1 MEFVIIVVLMRS
13 AVDVYRLR
21 RETNSQ
27 GITIREPNK
36 RLPLKHASN
45 RPEKKNRRKKEK
57 KKKKQNE
64 EYSAFFDALPNVNR
78 KSIAYVNVATW

>member
-45 RPEKKNRRKKEK
+45 RPEKKTEGKKNK
-57 KKKKQNE
+57 KKSKMKNTQLFLMPCLMLIVSTMLMSPPGE
-64 EYSAFFDALPNVNR
+64 
-78 KSIAYVNVATW
+78 

>member
-45 RPEKKNRRKKEK
+45 RPEKKTEGKKNK
-57 KKKKQNE
+57 KSKMKNTQLFLMPCLMLIVSTMLMSPPGE
-64 EYSAFFDALPNVNR
+64 
-78 KSIAYVNVATW
+78 

>member
-45 RPEKKNRRKKEK
+45 RPGKKPKEKRIK
-57 KKKKQNE
+57 KKKAK
-64 EYSAFFDALPNVNR
+64 
-78 KSIAYVNVATW
+78 